1 MRKIEKLEPSKHV
14 RGRFLI
20 WIEGERDPVKVTEN
34 EVLSFALYQGCEL
47 EEDQWQELVKAGAA
61 SSARA
66 LGAKLMGERPRSRR
80 ELIRCLREKGADQE
94 DAEAA
99 ADWLEELGALD
110 DLEYARGI
118 VRHYESRGYGVQRLR
133 QEFQKRGIPREL
145 WDEALEEQTDPVDR
159 VVDFLERRLRGEDPD
174 PKTLKRTTDALL
186 RRGFRWEE
194 IKAGLSRY
202 GTVLEEESL

>member
-34 EVLSFALYQGCEL
+34 EVLSFSLYPGCEL
-47 EEDQWQELVKAGAA
+47 EEERWQELIKTGTA

-66 LGAKLMGERPRSRR
+66 RGAKLLGERPRSRR
-80 ELIRCLREKGADQE
+80 ELIRRLQEKGETPE

-99 ADWLEELGALD
+99 ADWLEELGVLN
-110 DLEYARGI
+110 DLEYARSI
-118 VRHYESRGYGVQRLR
+118 VWHYERRGYGVQRLR

-145 WDEALEEQTDPVDR
+145 WDEALEEQSDPVDR
-159 VVDFLERRLRGEDPD
+159 VVDFLDRRLGGGEPD
-174 PKTLKRTTDALL
+174 PKTLKQTTDALL

-194 IKAGLSRY
+194 IKSGLSRY
-202 GTVLEEESL
+202 GTILEEESL

>member
-1 MRKIEKLEPSKHV
+1 MRIIEKLEPSKHV
-14 RGRFLI
+14 RGRFLV

-34 EVLSFALYQGCEL
+34 EVLSFALYQGREL
-47 EEDQWQELVKAGAA
+47 EEEQWQELVKAGAA
-61 SSARA
+61 SSART
-66 LGAKLMGERPRSRR
+66 LGAKLLAERPRSRR
-80 ELIRCLREKGADQE
+80 ELLRSLREKGEAPE
-94 DAEAA
+94 AAEAA
-99 ADWLEELGALD
+99 ADWLEELGVLN

-118 VRHYESRGYGVQRLR
+118 VRHYEGRGYGVQRLR

-174 PKTLKRTTDALL
+174 PKTMKRTTDALL